1 MGKPD
6 HHSAQRGAGK
16 GRLADQ
22 LAEHLLARI
31 KHLPAGTKLPTE
43 NRIAQE
49 FDVSRT
55 VVREAVSQL
64 KAMGSL
70 RSRQGAG
77 NFVAP
82 PSQTMLSFPDLD
94 GLNPVDIMK
103 FFEIRSGLDAAAA
116 RLAAA
121 RRTRAQ
127 VASLRAA
134 CQRTIEA
141 ANPAAAAATDL
152 LFHQAIVEATANEHF
167 ISVHRFLSAQLK
179 EGIQFTRRLVAGT
192 SMELDVHRE
201 HREIF
206 EAIESKDE
214 NLASN
219 RSFEHIL
226 NSQHR
231 LRLTL
236 SHLARSVGGR

>member
-1 MGKPD
+1 MPE
-6 HHSAQRGAGK
+6 HHSAQRGSGK

-31 KHLPAGTKLPTE
+31 KHLAPGTKLPPE

-55 VVREAVSQL
+55 VVREAISQL
-64 KAMGSL
+64 KAMGTL
-70 RSRQGAG
+70 RSQQGSG

-94 GLNPVDIMK
+94 GMNPIDIMK

-116 RLAAA
+116 RLAAT
-121 RRTRAQ
+121 RRTKAQ
-127 VASLRAA
+127 LAGLRAA
-134 CQRTIEA
+134 CQRTTEA
-141 ANPAAAAATDL
+141 ANPATAAETDL

-179 EGIQFTRRLVAGT
+179 EGIMFTRRLVAG
-192 SMELDVHRE
+192 SQMEKDVHAE
-201 HREIF
+201 HRGIF
-206 EAIESKDE
+206 EAIELKDPD
-214 NLASN
+214 LAAD
-219 RSFEHIL
+219 RSLDHIL

-231 LRLTL
+231 LKLTL
-236 SHLARSVGGR
+236 SHLARSIDGH